1 MFSQDDLAL
10 RFRPGRPDCEGSMS
24 WFILF
29 LAGLLEVAWAVG
41 FKWEPLASKPW
52 AQVAVALSVIL
63 SMVFLAVAIKQIPLG
78 TAYAVWTGIGVV
90 GTVIAGAFLFDEPL
104 TGPRLAFLALIL
116 VGIVGL
122 KLTTTN

>member
-1 MFSQDDLAL
+1 
-10 RFRPGRPDCEGSMS
+10 MS

-52 AQVAVALSVIL
+52 AQVAVALSVVL
-63 SMVFLAVAIKQIPLG
+63 SMVLLAVAIKQIPLG

-90 GTVIAGAFLFDEPL
+90 GTVIAGAVLFNEPL
-104 TGPRLAFLALIL
+104 TSSRLAFLALIL
-116 VGIVGL
+116 VGIIGL
-122 KLTTTN
+122 KLTASH

>member
-1 MFSQDDLAL
+1 
-10 RFRPGRPDCEGSMS
+10 MS

-29 LAGLLEVAWAVG
+29 LAGLFEVAWAVG

-52 AQVAVALSVIL
+52 AQGAVALSVIL
-63 SMVFLAVAIKQIPLG
+63 SMVLLAVAIKQIPLG

-90 GTVIAGAFLFDEPL
+90 GTVIAGAILFNEPL

-116 VGIVGL
+116 VGVVGL
-122 KLTTTN
+122 KLTTTH